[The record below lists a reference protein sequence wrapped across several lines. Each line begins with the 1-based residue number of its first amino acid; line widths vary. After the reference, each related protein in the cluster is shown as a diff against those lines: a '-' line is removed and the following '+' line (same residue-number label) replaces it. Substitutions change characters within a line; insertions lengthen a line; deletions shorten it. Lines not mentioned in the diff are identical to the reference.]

1 MPDSKFKFFK
11 KIQPKMKEIATDT
24 IRATFMKLDPKK
36 REFTFE
42 VFIFFNKKDLRT

>member
-1 MPDSKFKFFK
+1 
-11 KIQPKMKEIATDT
+11 MKEIAADT

-42 VFIFFNKKDLRT
+42 VFLINYIIDLWT

>member
-1 MPDSKFKFFK
+1 
-11 KIQPKMKEIATDT
+11 MKEIAADT

-42 VFIFFNKKDLRT
+42 VFYIYIIQNRYMDLIS

>member
-1 MPDSKFKFFK
+1 MPDFKMNFFK
-11 KIQPKMKEIATDT
+11 KIQPKMKEIAADS

-42 VFIFFNKKDLRT
+42 VFQLIKI